1 MFKLEGLPAIP
12 NDLSRVHQ
20 NYFRLMNRFLLD
32 FTPIM
37 GILILSNLSSHTSQ
51 TISSFASIYDMV
63 NTVNKSGCGLEIPGI
78 TCPLEVKPN
87 KSSYKLGE
95 SVIITVKNNGV
106 EPLTFPDA
114 SMGLLI
120 ANVETRE
127 NFSSIA
133 AQVLTTLQPGQSKSI
148 DWDQRRFD
156 GTQADEGEYKVSVT
170 TIPEQYSPPLISY
183 SHFKIE
189 EN

>member
-1 MFKLEGLPAIP
+1 MS
-12 NDLSRVHQ
+12 NDLSREHE
-20 NYFRLMNRFLLD
+20 NYFHLMNRFLLD
-32 FTPIM
+32 FTLIIGFLIM
-37 GILILSNLSSHTSQ
+37 GNLSSHTSQ

-63 NTVNKSGCGLEIPGI
+63 NTVNKSGCGLEYPGI
-78 TCPLEVKPN
+78 NCPLEVKPN
-87 KSSYKLGE
+87 KSSFKLGE
-95 SVIITVKNNGV
+95 RVIITVKNNGV

-120 ANVETRE
+120 ANVATKE
-127 NFSSIA
+127 NFGSFA

-156 GTQADEGEYKVSVT
+156 GTQADEGKYKVSVT
-170 TIPEQYSPPLISY
+170 TIPEQYSPPLTSY
-183 SHFKIE
+183 SYFQIR

>member
-1 MFKLEGLPAIP
+1 MNWLLTDFILIIAI
-12 NDLSRVHQ
+12 L
-20 NYFRLMNRFLLD
+20 
-32 FTPIM
+32 IM
-37 GILILSNLSSHTSQ
+37 GNLSSYASQ

-63 NTVNKSGCGLEIPGI
+63 NIVNKSGCGLEYPGI
-78 TCPLEVKPN
+78 NCPLEVKPN
-87 KSSYKLGE
+87 KSSFIPE
-95 SVIITVKNNGV
+95 ERVIITVKNNGV

-120 ANVETRE
+120 EYVATKE

-156 GTQADEGEYKVSVT
+156 GTLAAEGEYKVSVT
-170 TIPEQYSPPLISY
+170 TIPEQSSPPLISY
-183 SHFKIE
+183 SHFQIR